1 MRKTTRDWLLAVGIL
16 VLMGPLAF
24 TLPIAFAAPNVLVAA
39 LPAGDRPSS
48 VTEVDHDRAQSY
60 ADEIAPGLTIRWDAD
75 AACAGDDLTLACV
88 LPALNPSVI
97 HLAPRLADDLD
108 YVARAVILHEATHS
122 VVALDGIDIPE
133 EYGQIAPGVPA
144 GEAFADCVAV
154 HFEPESVGIVGYL
167 PDGCPEDLRDWALD
181 LIRKG

>member
-1 MRKTTRDWLLAVGIL
+1 MRKTTRDWIIAVGSL
-16 VLMGPLAF
+16 VLVGPFAF
-24 TLPIAFAAPNVLVAA
+24 TLPIAVAAPNVLVAA

-48 VTEVDHDRAQSY
+48 VTEVDHDLAQSY
-60 ADEIAPGLTIRWDAD
+60 ADEIAPGLLIRWDAE

-97 HLAPRLADDLD
+97 HLAPRLADDLE

-122 VVALDGIDIPE
+122 IVALDGIDIPE
-133 EYGQIAPGVPA
+133 GYGGIEPGVPA

-167 PDGCPEDLRDWALD
+167 PEGCPDDLQDRALE
-181 LIRKG
+181 LIGK